1 MSKFLT
7 NTIYLADN
15 LQLFCAFQKQKNLQ
29 FFFLKSSKIQ
39 TLSLFSPE
47 ITILKKKKY
56 LLYSLTEKKKKN
68 VIGLIYVRLLRLL
81 LDTIA
86 TTRMSLEVLGIGYN
100 IFQKENY
107 LYFNVGTSNAL
118 KWKIMDNI
126 VFTIL
131 GKKVNKIK
139 FYTFSKQYLYDVLN
153 LIIKLR
159 KPNIYTGKGIFFY
172 NIKFITKIGKIKKL

>member
-7 NTIYLADN
+7 TTIYLADN
-15 LQLFCAFQKQKNLQ
+15 LQLFSTFSQEKKLQ

-39 TLSLFSPE
+39 TLSLFSND

-56 LLYSLTEKKKKN
+56 LLFSLTEKKKKN

-81 LDTIA
+81 FDTIA
-86 TTRMSLEVLGIGYN
+86 STRMSLEVLGIGYH
-100 IFQKENY
+100 ILQKQNY
-107 LYFNVGTSNAL
+107 LYFNVGTSNAIQ
-118 KWKIMDNI
+118 WKIMDNI
-126 VFTIL
+126 VCNVL
-131 GKKVNKIK
+131 GKKSNRIK

-172 NIKFITKIGKIKKL
+172 KLKFNTKIGKIKKI